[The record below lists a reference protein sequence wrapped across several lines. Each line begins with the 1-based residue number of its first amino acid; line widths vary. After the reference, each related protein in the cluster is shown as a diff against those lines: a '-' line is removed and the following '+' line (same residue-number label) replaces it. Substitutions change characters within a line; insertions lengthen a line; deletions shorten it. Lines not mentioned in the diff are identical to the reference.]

1 MKLILRYIRRHLG
14 IFLIST
20 FFLTAEALADLLQPT
35 FMSYIVDKG
44 IKNADI
50 KIILHYG
57 LIMLLI
63 AALGACSAVMRNR
76 FASQTSQ
83 TIGKELR
90 CDMYHKI
97 QTLSQENIDRLQP
110 SSLITRLTN
119 DVTQIQNFINS
130 IMRMMVKAPITC
142 VGAIILIMLQT
153 PKQAPVI
160 ALILVIV
167 SLLIAANMNFGYP
180 KFSNVQNQLDR
191 LNDTSR
197 GFLSSVRV
205 VKAFRAESEEAD
217 KFESASRELAA
228 ANTAALQMMAYFTP
242 LISLTV
248 NFGIVVLLWLSQSQ
262 HSSEIGKLMA
272 SVNYMTQ
279 ILFSVNMISN
289 AINVAVRAAASSDR
303 ILEVLSEKPVQSL
316 PDHPLRPKLH
326 GAITFDHVSFSYA
339 GSGQAAIQDLS
350 LEIHA
355 GETIGIIGP
364 TGSGKTTLI
373 HLVPRFYDVT
383 QGTLSLDGHDI
394 TQIDT
399 KLLREQI
406 SIVPQKALLFSGTIA
421 ENLRWGNRDAADEE
435 LYQAASIACADEF
448 IQKTAL
454 GYDTPLGQG
463 GVNLSGGQKQRIA
476 LARALVKKPKILIL
490 DDCTSALDAQT
501 EYHVLNRLQTLSS
514 HMTVLLISQRISTV
528 MRADRILCLENGKI
542 RGIGTHDELMA
553 GCNEYRAI
561 YTSQIGDYNYG

>member
-20 FFLTAEALADLLQPT
+20 FFLTTEALADLLQPT

-63 AALGACSAVMRNR
+63 AALGACSAVMRNH

-90 CDMYHKI
+90 RDMYHMI

-180 KFSNVQNQLDR
+180 KFGNVQNQLDQ
-191 LNDTSR
+191 LNAASR

-217 KFESASRELAA
+217 KFEAASRELAA

-248 NFGIVVLLWLSQSQ
+248 NFGIVILLWLSQSQ
-262 HSSEIGKLMA
+262 QSSEIGKLMA

-303 ILEVLSEKPVQSL
+303 ILEVLSENPSSL
-316 PDHPLRPKLH
+316 FR
-326 GAITFDHVSFSYA
+326 
-339 GSGQAAIQDLS
+339 
-350 LEIHA
+350 
-355 GETIGIIGP
+355 TI
-364 TGSGKTTLI
+364 
-373 HLVPRFYDVT
+373 
-383 QGTLSLDGHDI
+383 
-394 TQIDT
+394 
-399 KLLREQI
+399 
-406 SIVPQKALLFSGTIA
+406 
-421 ENLRWGNRDAADEE
+421 
-435 LYQAASIACADEF
+435 
-448 IQKTAL
+448 
-454 GYDTPLGQG
+454 
-463 GVNLSGGQKQRIA
+463 LSG
-476 LARALVKKPKILIL
+476 LSFMVPSPLTMFHSPM
-490 DDCTSALDAQT
+490 QT
-501 EYHVLNRLQTLSS
+501 QDNQQS
-514 HMTVLLISQRISTV
+514 RIS
-528 MRADRILCLENGKI
+528 
-542 RGIGTHDELMA
+542 H
-553 GCNEYRAI
+553 
-561 YTSQIGDYNYG
+561 

>member
-20 FFLTAEALADLLQPT
+20 FFLTTEALADLLQPT

-50 KIILHYG
+50 KIVLHYG

-63 AALGACSAVMRNR
+63 AALGACSAVMRNH

-90 CDMYHKI
+90 RDMYHMI

-180 KFSNVQNQLDR
+180 KFGNVQNQLDQ
-191 LNDTSR
+191 LNAASR

-217 KFESASRELAA
+217 KFEAASRELAA

-248 NFGIVVLLWLSQSQ
+248 NFGIVILLWLSQSQ
-262 HSSEIGKLMA
+262 QSSEIGKLMA

-316 PDHPLRPKLH
+316 PDHPLRTKLH

-339 GSGQAAIQDLS
+339 DSGQPAIQDLS

-355 GETIGIIGP
+355 GEMIGIIGP

-399 KLLREQI
+399 KLLRDQI

-421 ENLRWGNRDAADEE
+421 ENLRWGNRDATDEE

-501 EYHVLNRLQTLSS
+501 EYYVLNRLQTLSS

-542 RGIGTHDELMA
+542 RGIGTHNELMG
-553 GCNEYRAI
+553 GCDEYRAI
-561 YTSQIGDYNYG
+561 YTSQIGDHNYG